1 MTELYNILA
10 VKDEKGKKI
19 NQLCFDENSN
29 IFEDEL
35 KKAEKYLKVLK
46 SNNKGVKY
54 LIIKSKDIVY
64 SYAILLKSY
73 EGNSVNRLCWN
84 GSVEKGIIEDR
95 NEDVIRKR
103 LRKMRKE
110 HPDCDYDIVRKI
122 VN

>member
-19 NQLCFDENSN
+19 NQLCVDENSN
-29 IFEDEL
+29 IFEDTL

-64 SYAILLKSY
+64 SYAILLESLD
-73 EGNSVNRLCWN
+73 GNPVNRLCWD
-84 GSVEKGIIEDR
+84 GSVEKGIIEDL
-95 NEDVIRKR
+95 NEDVIRNRMKEIQE
-103 LRKMRKE
+103 E
-110 HPDCDYDIVRKI
+110 HPDAVYQIVRKI